1 MRRVAVLLALLLM
14 AGAANSSAADKTLTP
29 HRATYKVKISVLSG
43 EMQSRLDLAGDE
55 YAVSSTIK
63 PRGLARLITRGSIQE
78 NSTFRIED
86 EHVRPTSYSSSDSLS
101 KGGGDVRMSF
111 DWEGLEVFREV
122 DGVASRAKL
131 DSVVV
136 DRATL
141 QYALMFDL
149 LNRHIQREYVLIESD
164 EVKKLAVTIKS
175 EKTVK
180 VPYGE
185 YDVIGV
191 SHRAEASTRETTLWC
206 APSLGYLPVIIEQY
220 RDGKI
225 QGTIVLTEYESQKSV
240 MTTHLKTKE

>member
-1 MRRVAVLLALLLM
+1 MVIGLRAIRSKRRVAVVLALSLM
-14 AGAANSSAADKTLTP
+14 AGTATSNAADKTLTP

-43 EMQSRLDLAGDE
+43 EMQSRLDLADDE
-55 YAVSSTIK
+55 YASSSTIK

-86 EHVRPTSYSSSDSLS
+86 DRVRPTTYSSSDSLS
-101 KGGGDVRMSF
+101 KGGEDVSMSF
-111 DWEGLEVFREV
+111 DWEMLDVLRKVDEVE
-122 DGVASRAKL
+122 SRTKL

-149 LNRHIQREYVLIESD
+149 LNGNIQREYVLIESD

-180 VPYGE
+180 VPFGE
-185 YDVIGV
+185 YEVIGI
-191 SHRAEASTRETTLWC
+191 SHRAETSTRETTLWC

-225 QGTIVLTEYESQKSV
+225 QGTIVLTEYESQ
-240 MTTHLKTKE
+240 